1 MAQRLF
7 TQSELNALCLPG
19 EARFH
24 AALGRGDKV
33 HAKAVYEDV
42 EKAFR
47 EFHDIYIKWVATILE
62 FLYERHGHEAMAR
75 ALALE
80 GMLAGVF
87 RMGMTLDQV
96 LVAADSPQ
104 KRMAALIDAGDN
116 EGAKKFYAEVEK
128 ACRDLHDFYRE
139 WVTASLSHVYRGYGV
154 EELNQ
159 CLRYSSEKGW
169 MPWMMEDITHDVK
182 TRLQDWTRLL
192 AVGNFATIT
201 IEEDDEKFVLTQDP
215 CGSCGRQHRDGRYDA
230 PWNLALVKEKHPIT
244 FTNGDVTAYRTHIAV
259 MHTIMPI
266 ERIGAPWPVIQCPHA
281 KTGTCRILLYKD
293 PRRAA
298 PEHYAMV
305 GMQPPRSA

>member
-1 MAQRLF
+1 MATRLF
-7 TQSELNALCLPG
+7 TQSELNTLCLSG
-19 EARFH
+19 EARFL
-24 AALGRGDKV
+24 AALESGNKA

-62 FLYERHGHEAMAR
+62 FLYERHGHEAMAK

-80 GMLAGVF
+80 GMLAGAF
-87 RMGMTLDQV
+87 RMGMTLDEV
-96 LVAADSPQ
+96 LITSDSPQ
-104 KRMAALIDAGDN
+104 KRMNALIDAGDKA
-116 EGAKKFYAEVEK
+116 GAKKFYREVEK
-128 ACRDLHDFYRE
+128 TCRDLHDFYRE
-139 WVTASLSHVYRGYGV
+139 WVTASISHVYREYGV

-192 AVGNFATIT
+192 AVGNFATLK
-201 IEEDDEKFVLTQDP
+201 IEEDEEKFVIIQDP
-215 CGSCGRQHRDGRYDA
+215 CGSCGRQHREGRYDA

-244 FTNGDVTAYRTHIAV
+244 FNQGEVTAYRTHIAV

-266 ERIGAPWPVIQCPHA
+266 ERIGAPWPVIQCSHE
-281 KTGTCRILLYKD
+281 KSGTCRILLYKD
-293 PRRAA
+293 ARHAA

-305 GMQPPRSA
+305 GMQQP